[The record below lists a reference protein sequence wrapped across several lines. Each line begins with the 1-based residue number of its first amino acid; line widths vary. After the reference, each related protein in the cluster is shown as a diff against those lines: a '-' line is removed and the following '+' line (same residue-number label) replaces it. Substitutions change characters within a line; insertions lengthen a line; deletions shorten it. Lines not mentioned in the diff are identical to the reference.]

1 MKRYIILTAIIL
13 ASASCTA
20 LYQDYNTNPYEVTG
34 NQMQRDG
41 YEVRSFLTAMQNWVI
56 PTDVNQCQF
65 TDALLGCV
73 YGCYFADANA
83 SFNVGK
89 FSTFDPQSNWSEV
102 FYETV
107 YQRII
112 SNYFELTA
120 ISSDRNAI
128 AMAKVIKVA
137 GIHRVADAYGPIPY
151 VHLNDPGYEEIPLD
165 SEEDVYKA
173 MIDELTEAVDVLTES
188 RTMTVFPNA
197 DHIYGGSLEKWC
209 RLANSLKLRLAM
221 RLVYADED
229 YARRIA
235 EEAVNSEVGPMKS
248 NEDNA
253 MFSGFGKDGNPFNV
267 MFYTYKSGKGDHK
280 IAAEITSYMNGYSD
294 PRRSSYFTLSD
305 FQQEGNGYI
314 GLRNGITI
322 PETPEV
328 DRYSSYNVTAASS
341 LMWMNCSEVS
351 FLMAEGALRG
361 WDMGS
366 DAQTLYERGVLQS
379 FERLGCEKDFQT
391 YISDGDSRPMSYNDP
406 GLGYNASIRSSSTIK
421 WDASASF
428 EENLERIIVQKW
440 IADFPLGNEAWADYR
455 RTGYPARFPAI
466 VNNSLDVDSGLG
478 ARRLVYPL
486 REYSTNGK
494 AISDA
499 VGKYL
504 GGQDKM
510 SVRLWWDCNPR
521 IK

>member
-1 MKRYIILTAIIL
+1 MKNNIILTAVLL
-13 ASASCTA
+13 AVTSCTA
-20 LYQDYNTNPYEVTG
+20 FYQDYNTNPYEVTE

-73 YGCYFADANA
+73 YGCYFADSNA

-112 SNYFELTA
+112 SNYFELESV
-120 ISSDRNAI
+120 SSDRNATAI
-128 AMAKVIKVA
+128 AKVIKVA
-137 GIHRVADAYGPIPY
+137 GLHRVADAYGPIPY
-151 VHLNDPGYEEIPLD
+151 LHLNDPSYEEIPLD
-165 SEEDVYKA
+165 SEEEVYKA
-173 MIDELTEAVDVLTES
+173 MIRDLTDAVTTLTES
-188 RTMTVFPNA
+188 RAMTILPNA
-197 DHIYGGSLEKWC
+197 DHISGGSLEKWC

-221 RLVYADED
+221 RLVYADAD
-229 YARRIA
+229 YARQTA
-235 EEAVNSEVGPMKS
+235 EEAVNSEVGVMED
-248 NEDNA
+248 NDDNA

-280 IAAEITSYMNGYSD
+280 IAAEIICYMNGYND
-294 PRRSSYFTLSD
+294 PRREAYFTVSD
-305 FQQEGNGYI
+305 FGDDNGYV
-314 GLRNGITI
+314 GLRNGINI
-322 PETPEV
+322 PETSEV

-366 DAQTLYERGVLQS
+366 DAKTLYERGIRQS
-379 FERLGCEKDFQT
+379 FERSGCSKKFGE
-391 YISDGDSRPMSYNDP
+391 YISDGTSRPTSYLDP
-406 GLGYNASIRSSSTIK
+406 GLGHNASIRSDCTVK
-421 WDASASF
+421 WDEETSF
-428 EENLERIIVQKW
+428 EEKLERLIIQKW
-440 IADFPLGNEAWADYR
+440 IANFPVGNEAWADYR
-455 RTGYPARFPAI
+455 RTGYPARFPAV
-466 VNNSLDVDSGLG
+466 VNNSPDVDSELG

-486 REYSTNGK
+486 REYSTNGA

-499 VGKYL
+499 VNKHL
-504 GGQDKM
+504 GGEDKM

-521 IK
+521 IR